1 MMNKEQQEQSPVAV
15 VDVSDIN
22 QETADKLLEAAS
34 TLGFVFIEGSNFT
47 QSDVSEAFRLSKEF
61 FELPYEQK
69 NQVPIGPDN
78 YGYSAM
84 NVENLDPDVHAKGD
98 PKEAFNFGEFRHGEL
113 PHKVPDFFQQ
123 RMDKL
128 EALQSKCHDLSV
140 QLLKLLGMGLKIE
153 GGDSGWFANR
163 HRKEA
168 ESESILR
175 FLYYPGQKKTD
186 PQEVIRAGAHT
197 DYGTL
202 TLLFQKKD
210 QDGLEILS
218 PLTKKWTP
226 VPFLPAK
233 DDNSPPPLI
242 VNIADLLSFW
252 TRGVLKSA
260 IHRVKF
266 PLRVQETGQ
275 DRYSIVYFCHPENTS
290 LLEPVPSPLVSNI
303 TGRGADTN
311 DEIMT
316 AKQYLDKRLAATY
329 GWKY

>member
-1 MMNKEQQEQSPVAV
+1 MADTENPVAV
-15 VDVSDIN
+15 VDVSEIN
-22 QETADKLLEAAS
+22 QATADRLVEAAS
-34 TLGFVFIEGSNFT
+34 TLGFVFIEGSAFT
-47 QSDVSEAFRLSKEF
+47 QKDVDEAFDLSKRF
-61 FELPYEQK
+61 FELPVEQK
-69 NQVPIGPDN
+69 NQVPIDESN

-84 NVENLDPDVHAKGD
+84 NVENLDPDSHVKGD
-98 PKEAFNFGEFRHGEL
+98 PKEAFNFGQFQNGEL

-123 RMDKL
+123 NIDQVQ
-128 EALQSKCHDLSV
+128 ALQSKCHQLSIR
-140 QLLKLLGMGLKIE
+140 LLKLLGMGLKIE
-153 GGDSGWFANR
+153 NDPDWFADR
-163 HRKEA
+163 HRPDAK
-168 ESESILR
+168 SESILR

-218 PLTKKWTP
+218 PVTKKWTP

-233 DDNSPPPLI
+233 DSQSCPPLI

-252 TRGVLKSA
+252 TAGVLKSA

-266 PLRVQETGQ
+266 PPRVQQTGQ
-275 DRYSIVYFCHPENTS
+275 DRYSIVYFCHPENTT
-290 LLEPVPSPLVSNI
+290 LLEPVPSPIVSAVK
-303 TGRGADTN
+303 GRGANNSDLL
-311 DEIMT
+311 T
-316 AKQYLDKRLAATY
+316 AKQHLDKRLAATY